1 MAFLVTNL
9 VQNIMRDLGQIEP
22 VIGSFLATGGSAT
35 TFVAGTSTTGFGLLE
50 NPPETDYFKNYLA
63 IVARDAGGAGASP
76 EGKWSICSGYVDTT
90 WTGTIATVT
99 DAIAAGDKILL
110 AKQDKFPIQN
120 VLDAINGGL
129 ESLGDIPANANTS
142 LTTVSNQTEYDIPV
156 AVKRGLK
163 QVWVQTRTGDAN
175 DNDWE
180 QIFDKRNEFTA
191 GGTASVLHLPQ
202 RVSGYTIKLV
212 YDGVHPVVSAYNDV
226 INEYI
231 HPKVATAVCI
241 LKLLEWYNR
250 RDDNQ
255 DPQSYFLSLEQQ
267 YRTQFLPLAMA
278 ENPIQKEMKSPKFFN
293 RGRGNPKYSRY
304 GPQLAE

>member
-9 VQNIMRDLGQIEP
+9 VQNIMHELGQIEP

-63 IVARDAGGAGASP
+63 IVARDAGGASASP

-110 AKQDKFPIQN
+110 AKQDKFPIEN
-120 VLDAINGGL
+120 VIDAINRGL
-129 ESLGDIPANANTS
+129 ESLGDVPANANTS
-142 LTTVSNQTEYDIPV
+142 LTTASDQTEYSVPV

-163 QVWVQTRTGDAN
+163 QVWIQGDTSDAN
-175 DNDWE
+175 DNGWI
-180 QIFDKRNEFTA
+180 QVYDKRNELTA
-191 GGTASVLHLPQ
+191 GGTASVLYIPQ
-202 RVSGYTIKLV
+202 WSSGYTIRLV
-212 YDGVHPVVSAYNDV
+212 YDGVHPVISAYSDV

-231 HPKVATAVCI
+231 HPKVATAVSI

-250 RDDNQ
+250 RDENQ

-267 YRTQFLPLAMA
+267 YRTQFLPLALA
-278 ENPIQKEMKSPKFFN
+278 ENPIQKEKRVSRFFVK
-293 RGRGNPKYSRY
+293 GTSS
-304 GPQLAE
+304 